1 MPALV
6 HANQFGGVPGRTC
19 AGMHLQMQLQLE
31 RLLVGEVPDPTELL
45 NRLSARMGTL
55 RIFLEVL

>member
-6 HANQFGGVPGRTC
+6 HAKFGGVPGRTC
-19 AGMHLQMQLQLE
+19 AGMYLQMQLQLE